1 MARSI
6 TYIQIMA
13 ERYKMFQALSIEDW
27 AAQNGMDPSYP
38 PGVNPSS
45 VQAQVLEPMEE
56 AWIRETP
63 PEQA

>member
-6 TYIQIMA
+6 EYIQLMT

-27 AAQNGMDPSYP
+27 AAQNGMEPSYP

-45 VQAQVLEPMEE
+45 VQAETLEVLETI
-56 AWIRETP
+56 WIRETP
-63 PEQA
+63 PE